1 MKENVKK
8 KLQLIWRQE
17 KFFCHAAPVQVW
29 RNNQPS
35 AKAVSKESSL
45 KQQDWEK
52 IKNIKWHKRVNKH
65 LRYKSKQRFGDEK
78 ANQGSIRDSMAYS
91 FIWLC
96 EGAYS
101 KARAYYDQHF
111 ADTPLNL
118 VITGTHRQCQLC
130 NSILAKDD
138 QSSSS

>member
-1 MKENVKK
+1 
-8 KLQLIWRQE
+8 
-17 KFFCHAAPVQVW
+17 
-29 RNNQPS
+29 
-35 AKAVSKESSL
+35 
-45 KQQDWEK
+45 
-52 IKNIKWHKRVNKH
+52 
-65 LRYKSKQRFGDEK
+65 
-78 ANQGSIRDSMAYS
+78 MAYS

-101 KARAYYDQHF
+101 NARAYYDQHF

>member
-1 MKENVKK
+1 
-8 KLQLIWRQE
+8 
-17 KFFCHAAPVQVW
+17 
-29 RNNQPS
+29 
-35 AKAVSKESSL
+35 
-45 KQQDWEK
+45 
-52 IKNIKWHKRVNKH
+52 
-65 LRYKSKQRFGDEK
+65 
-78 ANQGSIRDSMAYS
+78 MAYS

-101 KARAYYDQHF
+101 NARAYYDQHF

-138 QSSSS
+138 QSSSFLIINHQSLMHKDEKFSNG